1 MVRNVECPSFMP
13 AALIAS
19 GIGTWEYDVL
29 AGRFYLDSVASKLM
43 GVDPDDGLRGL
54 PEVTFLAAINPIDRA
69 KGLDNLK
76 LLLREGGVFVF
87 EHRVNPQPNV
97 ERWLLARG
105 RYDKNE
111 DGVVARGRGIMLD
124 ISHLKAG
131 GYVGGT
137 AVFAE
142 PVQST
147 ELAFHERSDA
157 VDTAHLEK
165 SYVYADEGSRG
176 VALLEMAEHLI
187 AAHRVAKNE
196 YDDEATTALVAAAM
210 FHVGERLKA
219 ESNRK

>member
-1 MVRNVECPSFMP
+1 MP

-19 GIGTWEYDVL
+19 GVGTWEYDVL

-43 GVDPDDGLRGL
+43 GVDPGDGLLGL
-54 PEVTFLAAINPIDRA
+54 PEVTFLAAINPVDRA
-69 KGLDNLK
+69 RGLDNLK

-111 DGVVARGRGIMLD
+111 AGAVARGRGIMLD

-142 PVQST
+142 PVKST
-147 ELAFHERSDA
+147 ELAFHERTAELDP
-157 VDTAHLEK
+157 AHLEK
-165 SYVYADEGSRG
+165 LKGNVYADRGSRST
-176 VALLEMAEHLI
+176 ALLEMAEHLI
-187 AAHRVAKNE
+187 AAHRVAKGE
-196 YDDEATTALVAAAM
+196 YDDEATTALVASAM
-210 FHVGERLKA
+210 FHVGGKLKA
-219 ESNRK
+219 EGSC